1 MEKKETYL
9 YVLLLPHMDKDYNL
23 SYKVKF
29 GFTENFDD
37 RMKKGYSAYY
47 GEEGYQILHVYKGDF
62 TREVDETIIKQ
73 YLKKYSLFGNEWFKC
88 CQEVLGFF
96 NTYDTPE
103 KLKKRVRE
111 LPFKTPSG
119 SYYRVNIALLKFIEE
134 KLINKN
140 DFLYRV
146 QQEGKLIKT
155 LREYNYE
162 DQFKYI
168 INTYQVNEIELR
180 AYIKE
185 FENLYTSID
194 RAIIKLAVEFNE
206 LGDSNK
212 KLSMLVG
219 LEDLEGIT
227 EKDINAFLELIHPKY
242 KEYYTVMGPKFI
254 KQFSCKEAE
263 IKREWAKLKSNDGI
277 KDKIDSEIYKTF
289 EIGKRYAKSGIKDT
303 LNKLYERLNYGKRA
317 KSTDIDLYFEV
328 KAVKFQDSTGKWV
341 NGVEILEKL

>member
-1 MEKKETYL
+1 MKKKETYL

-37 RMKKGYSAYY
+37 RMKRGYSAYY
-47 GEEGYQILHVYKGDF
+47 GEEGYQILHIYKGDF

-73 YLKKYSLFGNEWFKC
+73 YLKKYSLFGSEWFKC
-88 CQEVLGFF
+88 CKEVLEFF
-96 NTYDTPE
+96 NTYDTSE

-155 LREYNYE
+155 LREYNHE
-162 DQFKYI
+162 DQLKYI
-168 INTYQVNEIELR
+168 INTYQVNEEELR

-194 RAIIKLAVEFNE
+194 PAIIKLAYEFNE
-206 LGDSNK
+206 LGDSGK
-212 KLSMLVG
+212 KLSMLAK
-219 LEDLEGIT
+219 LNDIEGIT
-227 EKDINAFLELIHPKY
+227 ESDINSFLELIQPKY
-242 KEYYTVMGPKFI
+242 KEYYIVMGPKFI

-263 IKREWAKLKSNDGI
+263 INREWVKLKSNNTI
-277 KDKIDSEIYKTF
+277 KNEIDSEILKIF
-289 EIGKRYAKSGIKDT
+289 KPGERYSKSDIKSM
-303 LNKLYERLNYGKRA
+303 LGNLYEKLGYHKTAKATDLEALFTLKLVKVVEKDGK
-317 KSTDIDLYFEV
+317 KSNGFEL
-328 KAVKFQDSTGKWV
+328 
-341 NGVEILEKL
+341 LEKK

>member
-1 MEKKETYL
+1 MKKKETYL

-37 RMKKGYSAYY
+37 RMKRGYSAYY
-47 GEEGYQILHVYKGDF
+47 GEEGYQILHIYKGDF
-62 TREVDETIIKQ
+62 TREVDETTIKQ
-73 YLKKYSLFGNEWFKC
+73 YLRKFSLFGSEWFIC
-88 CQEVLGFF
+88 CKEVLEFF

-103 KLKKRVRE
+103 KLKKRVHE

-162 DQFKYI
+162 DQLKYI
-168 INTYQVNEIELR
+168 INTYQVNEVELR

-194 RAIIKLAVEFNE
+194 PVIIKLANEFNE
-206 LGDSNK
+206 IGDSNK
-212 KLSMLVG
+212 KLKILVS
-219 LEDLEGIT
+219 LKEIDGIT
-227 EKDINAFLELIHPKY
+227 DKDINSFLELIPPKY
-242 KEYYTVMGPKFI
+242 KRYYTVMGPEFI
-254 KQFSCKEAE
+254 KTHSCLEAE
-263 IKREWAKLKSNDGI
+263 INREWKKKLSNETVDINSEILKIFKPGERYSKSDIKSILGDLYEKLGYHKTAKATDLEALFTLKLVKVAEKDGKKSNG
-277 KDKIDSEIYKTF
+277 F
-289 EIGKRYAKSGIKDT
+289 ELLKK
-303 LNKLYERLNYGKRA
+303 N
-317 KSTDIDLYFEV
+317 
-328 KAVKFQDSTGKWV
+328 
-341 NGVEILEKL
+341 